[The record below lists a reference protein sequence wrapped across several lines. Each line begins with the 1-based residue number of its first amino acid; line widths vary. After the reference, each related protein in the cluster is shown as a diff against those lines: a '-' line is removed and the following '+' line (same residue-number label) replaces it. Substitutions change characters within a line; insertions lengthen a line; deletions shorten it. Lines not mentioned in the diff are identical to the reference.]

1 MKIPQREEGQ
11 GLVEYAL
18 VLVLIAVVVIA
29 ILTILGPQIVLV
41 FARVAGS
48 LKSDVIDVASGD
60 QAVIV
65 SYDGTET
72 GSGSNCTVN
81 VTSMSYVG
89 VDNNGQIITNDTVNA
104 TVLANGIEQGSV
116 SATANGSGIATAGG
130 GSYSGSCPVQ
140 ITLE

>member
-41 FARVAGS
+41 FARVAGG